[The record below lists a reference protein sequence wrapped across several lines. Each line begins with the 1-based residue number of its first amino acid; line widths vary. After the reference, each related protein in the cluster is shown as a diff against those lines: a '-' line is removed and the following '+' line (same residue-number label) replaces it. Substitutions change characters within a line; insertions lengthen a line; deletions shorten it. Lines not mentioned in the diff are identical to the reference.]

1 MAAQLKP
8 QTNEGFKT
16 TFWLAAPFHWAFAGE
31 QLFGFVD
38 VLVAGHLGVSSLAAI
53 GLSNA
58 IFMSAVIVGMGLL
71 SGIEP
76 IVSFKHAAERTMPSS
91 SDLFGQENDSPSH

>member
-1 MAAQLKP
+1 MAARLKP
-8 QTNEGFKT
+8 HTKGFKT
-16 TFWLAAPFHWAFAGE
+16 TFWLAAPLSLAFAGE

-38 VLVAGHLGVSSLAAI
+38 VLVTGHLGVSSLAAI

-76 IVSFKHAAERTMPSS
+76 IVKLRRAAKKTMPSS
-91 SDLFGQENDSPSH
+91 SDFFILEHDLPSH